1 MFILSIFFLFF
12 FVFTLR
18 WKIMP
23 KLKNVHALQVL
34 FFFDDALLVDMLV
47 GNRKRLTVITLCST
61 YDRRSVAIE
70 NTCGCRKQWTT
81 VAKLQTVHCRPLHNN
96 SEITLMLLTKLVR
109 VPVPFFTMTCSQQ
122 FSFSVQSADGFI
134 CDKHL
139 LVIEAYLSVSY
150 VNK

>member
-1 MFILSIFFLFF
+1 MFILSIFFCFF
-12 FVFTLR
+12 C
-18 WKIMP
+18 IH
-23 KLKNVHALQVL
+23 LKMENYAKVKKCSCIAGVI
-34 FFFDDALLVDMLV
+34 FFDDALLVDMLV

-109 VPVPFFTMTCSQQ
+109 VPVPFFTLTCSQQ